1 MKAKPIIKWVGGKT
15 QLLDEI
21 NNNLPNNLD
30 KIETYM
36 EPFIGG
42 GAVLFDIVP
51 KLTNIKHVLIND
63 LNYKLTNLYNVVK
76 NNHEELI
83 RKLNEIQKQYRL
95 SDNPKEFYYN
105 IRKSFNTYKKDINLS
120 LLPISITD
128 LNVLNAS
135 EFIFLN
141 KTCFNGLYRE
151 NSKGEFNVPWNGN
164 TKVCICDEENIK
176 AVHDFFIKYNVEI
189 FNNPYNVFFTAK
201 REYTYKLQTF
211 IYMDPPYRPITKSSA
226 FTAYTKSGFN
236 DKAQRDL
243 KIWYDVYNSS
253 CAHILLSN
261 SDPKNYDPNDNFF
274 DDLYSDY
281 NIIRVNAKRSINSK
295 GNGRG
300 EITEILVK
308 NY

>member
-15 QLLDEI
+15 QLLNEI
-21 NNNLPNNLD
+21 NKNLPNNLD

-36 EPFIGG
+36 EPFVGG

-51 KLTNIKHVLIND
+51 KLTNIKYVLIND
-63 LNYKLTNLYNVVK
+63 LNYKLTNLYTVVK
-76 NNHEELI
+76 NKHIELI
-83 RKLNEIQKQYRL
+83 NQLKIIQDYYR
-95 SDNPKEFYYN
+95 SCDEDKAKEFYYN
-105 IRKSFNTYKKDINLS
+105 TRESFNIYDMTIENSD
-120 LLPISITD
+120 
-128 LNVLNAS
+128 VLHAA

-151 NSKGEFNVPWNGN
+151 NSKGEFNVPWNKN
-164 TKVCICDEENIK
+164 IKVCICDEDNIT
-176 AVHDFFIKYNVEI
+176 AVHDFFIKYKVIIETG
-189 FNNPYNVFFTAK
+189 PYYKFLSCKKDYIYKK
-201 REYTYKLQTF
+201 RVF

-236 DKAQRDL
+236 DKNQEDL

-253 CAHILLSN
+253 CANILLSN
-261 SDPKNYDPNDNFF
+261 SDPKNADTNDNFF

-281 NIIRVNAKRSINSK
+281 TIIRVNAKRSINSN
-295 GNGRG
+295 GSGRG